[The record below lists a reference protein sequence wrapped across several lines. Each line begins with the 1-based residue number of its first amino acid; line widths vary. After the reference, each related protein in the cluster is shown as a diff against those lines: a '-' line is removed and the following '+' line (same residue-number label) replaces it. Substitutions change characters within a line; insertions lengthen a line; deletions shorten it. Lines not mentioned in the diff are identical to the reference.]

1 MGHVV
6 TGSDDL
12 ILYGNELRGVHGR
25 RGNVL
30 FLTADQVLARFGFKH
45 VRHIYWL
52 VQHGHLPVLKF
63 GRELVFLEQ
72 DVAAF
77 EARREQLARSG
88 GFRK

>member
-1 MGHVV
+1 MGYVV
-6 TGSDDL
+6 AGPDDL
-12 ILYGNELRGVHGR
+12 ILEGNDLKGFHGR
-25 RGNVL
+25 RGPVL
-30 FLTADQVLARFGFKH
+30 FLTADQVLVRLGYSH

-52 VQHGHLPVLKF
+52 VQHGHLSVLKF